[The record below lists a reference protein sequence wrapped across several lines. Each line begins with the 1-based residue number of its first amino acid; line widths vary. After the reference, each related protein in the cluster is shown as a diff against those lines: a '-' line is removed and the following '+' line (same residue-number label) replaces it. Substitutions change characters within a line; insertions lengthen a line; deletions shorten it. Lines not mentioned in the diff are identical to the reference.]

1 MENEINAL
9 GIAVYILTLDF
20 EQIGGLSH
28 KQAPCVSMDKSLH
41 TDEPRNGETH
51 KEKRYKMENTIEM
64 QVKANTKNL
73 SKLPKADCVSIHVDG
88 NSGKVKDGTLKA
100 SAFIIMVKCNGEW
113 RPENE
118 WLHKAGMKTAR
129 RVYTDIEKA
138 KAAKAEIKAKW
149 GVPTSKTGKA
159 KDEAVAKA
167 KAEVVENMRQ
177 AMLGMGMKPEMVE
190 ILMANLNK

>member
-1 MENEINAL
+1 MRRA
-9 GIAVYILTLDF
+9 T
-20 EQIGGLSH
+20 
-28 KQAPCVSMDKSLH
+28 CVSMDKSLH

-51 KEKRYKMENTIEM
+51 KKEKRYKMENTIEM

-73 SKLPKADCVSIHVDG
+73 SKLPKAECVSIHVDG

-100 SAFIIMVKCNGEW
+100 SAFILMVKCNGEW

-118 WLHKAGMKTAR
+118 WLHRAGMKTAR
-129 RVYTDIEKA
+129 RVFTDIEKA

-167 KAEVVENMRQ
+167 KEEVIDNMRK
-177 AMLGMGMKPEMVE
+177 AMLGMGLKAEMVDV
-190 ILMANLNK
+190 IMANLNK